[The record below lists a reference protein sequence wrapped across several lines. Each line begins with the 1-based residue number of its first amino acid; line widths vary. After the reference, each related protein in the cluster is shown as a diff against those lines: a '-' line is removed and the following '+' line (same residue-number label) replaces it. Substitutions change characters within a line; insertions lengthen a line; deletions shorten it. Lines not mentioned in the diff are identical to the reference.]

1 MNVSTKK
8 EAFKLLDYP
17 KWKRVGEID
26 FIEIEALEKNGST
39 SIKGLKQW
47 QNQGV
52 KVYKITSE
60 DKDLDDVLYTPLK
73 ECLFEI
79 DSVQFGSNDKLV
91 LQSET
96 EFNLGHVVIVPDHV
110 QISEPLEIH
119 YSIETKTIDQT
130 VIHMGKGA
138 TATLVVVYKGEK
150 GNYHNGL
157 IKIYASEGSTL
168 HLSEVQMLNNETI
181 HIQNTVS
188 YLEKEAT
195 VNLTTIDFGGSIVV
209 TDYSSHLVGNQS
221 ISLVNSAYIGD
232 GDRKLDIGYNTYHK
246 GMRSESLVN
255 CKGALLDSSRKTF
268 RGNLRF
274 LHGAKRS
281 KGRES
286 EYVLLLDEHV
296 QSDAIPALLCDE
308 DDVSGEH
315 AASAGQVNPQQLFY
329 LMSRGFSVNEAKK
342 LIIHGSFSQVINYLP
357 TKDLI
362 LEVEEELERRLVH
375 AK

>member
-1 MNVSTKK
+1 MNVRLKK
-8 EAFKLLDYP
+8 EAFIALDYP
-17 KWKRVGEID
+17 KWKRVGVID
-26 FIEIEALEKNGST
+26 FVEIEAAKKHGST
-39 SIKGLKQW
+39 HVKGLKQW
-47 QNQGV
+47 QNQGA
-52 KVYKITSE
+52 KVYKITSD
-60 DKDLDDVLYTPLK
+60 DKDLEDVLYTPLK
-73 ECLFEI
+73 
-79 DSVQFGSNDKLV
+79 DSLGDIETVQFGSNEKLV
-91 LQSET
+91 LQAES
-96 EFNLGHVVIVPDHV
+96 EFNLGHVVRVPDYV
-110 QISEPLEIH
+110 QLSEPLEIYYTVDH
-119 YSIETKTIDQT
+119 KTIDQT
-130 VIHMGKGA
+130 VIHMGKGS

-150 GNYHNGL
+150 GIYHNGL
-157 IKIYASEGSTL
+157 IKIYAGEGSTL
-168 HLSEVQMLNNETI
+168 NISEVQLLGDETV
-181 HIQNTVS
+181 HIQNRVS
-188 YLEKEAT
+188 YIEREAT
-195 VNLTTIDFGGSIVV
+195 VNVTTIDFGGSVVV
-209 TDYSSHLVGNQS
+209 TDYSAHLVGNQS
-221 ISLVNSAYIGD
+221 VSLVNSAYIGD
-232 GDRKLDIGYNTYHK
+232 GDRKIDIGYNTYHK

-255 CKGALLDSSRKTF
+255 CKGALLDNARKIF

-342 LIIHGSFSQVINYLP
+342 LIIQGSFSQVINYLP
-357 TKDLI
+357 TKELI